1 MQKKQAS
8 GIRQGCTLSP
18 LLFIA
23 LQAVMFHDIERE
35 FLGKYPLAIT
45 PTVPFFDVEFADDT
59 VLISRNSEH
68 LQRLLHLV
76 QREAAKYNLHLN
88 LGKCKLVL
96 YNTETAIFFIDG
108 SQVPLAS
115 SVVYLGALIDSK
127 GKPGHEVSKKIRDSR
142 RVFKTLLRVWKHT
155 RISTKRKIDIY
166 YACVVSKLMYSRV
179 LFA

>member
-1 MQKKQAS
+1 
-8 GIRQGCTLSP
+8 
-18 LLFIA
+18 
-23 LQAVMFHDIERE
+23 MFHDIERE